1 MASENNLTFTFSGGE
16 GTPPTRIS
24 IARAGEPPSS
34 FASRFEAEFSRR
46 PSIDLSIAGLDDLNS
61 PCFPAELLAGS
72 IVNVQLMYGDIE
84 FESDIV
90 TDPTNYDVAVVLE
103 RLCRKVYGKNVHKCP
118 IVCDAYLYGVG
129 GDGCSAAPSHD
140 GPLVLP
146 EWPPAQV
153 LESSFSMILCP
164 VQVSSSECAS

>member
-16 GTPPTRIS
+16 GIPPARIS

-34 FASRFEAEFSRR
+34 FASRFEAEFSRC

-61 PCFPAELLAGS
+61 PCFPELSAGS

-103 RLCRKVYGKNVHKCP
+103 RLCRKVYGKNAHKCP
-118 IVCDAYLYGVG
+118 IVCDSYG
-129 GDGCSAAPSHD
+129 AD
-140 GPLVLP
+140 GPWDERIVF
-146 EWPPAQV
+146 A
-153 LESSFSMILCP
+153 
-164 VQVSSSECAS
+164 A